1 MIMMAVSSIH
11 LIASAYKARN
21 LTGLASFRRTAQ
33 TPHRHSP
40 GLQSSESRG
49 HLSERNSRG
58 HLSER
63 NHKVCAFHSV
73 VGGQPGNRSL
83 PCSELFCEE
92 LLTFLRL
99 SGRFVRR
106 SLLPFG

>member
-49 HLSERNSRG
+49 HLSERN
-58 HLSER
+58 
-63 NHKVCAFHSV
+63 HKVCAFHSV

-83 PCSELFCEE
+83 PCSKVFCEE

-99 SGRFVRR
+99 SGRVVRR